1 MKQIKILPYRKE
13 LKAIARELRNNAQL
27 SEVLLWNQLKRNQLH
42 GYDFH
47 RQKPILD
54 YIIDFYC
61 PELMLAIEID
71 GKYHMQ
77 DETALRDVKRQER
90 IEELGV
96 SFLRFTDTEVRYHM
110 QSVINH
116 IDLWIA
122 DFEQNNSFLKGR
134 WLTK

>member
-27 SEVLLWNQLKRNQLH
+27 SEVLLWNQLKRNQLR

-54 YIIDFYC
+54 YIVDFYSTD
-61 PELMLAIEID
+61 LMLAIEID
-71 GKYHMQ
+71 GKYHLQ
-77 DETALRDVKRQER
+77 DDTAVRDLKRQER

-96 SFLRFTDTEVRYHM
+96 SFLRFTDSEVRYHI

-116 IDLWIA
+116 INLWID
-122 DFEQNNSFLKGR
+122 DFEQKQSFL
-134 WLTK
+134 

>member
-13 LKAIARELRNNAQL
+13 LKAIAQELRNNAQL

-110 QSVINH
+110 QSVIIH